1 MVNKPKLIISGDI
14 LFLCI
19 MCKGMLIIKTAI
31 IVSQVVT
38 DLSNTYLLPTIMLSY
53 DYNNIILLDQAS

>member
-19 MCKGMLIIKTAI
+19 MCKGMLKTVI

-53 DYNNIILLDQAS
+53 DYNILLDQAS